1 MMRLTIL
8 LILAGLCSNLA
19 LGSEDEFEH
28 APIEY
33 SKAVPDN
40 VVSRLQQQLEQGER
54 ALEYAPDHGYL
65 PALLNALQIPFD
77 SQMLVFSKTSLQR
90 SRISAQTPRALY
102 FNDDVY
108 VGYCHAGDV
117 LEVSVAD
124 ATLGAVFYSLEQDA
138 DQPARLERQTHKCL
152 LCHSTSQ
159 TGNYPSHLVRSV
171 FADASG
177 LPLLAEGSVRVD
189 HTTPLEQRW
198 GGWYV
203 TGSHGSQSHLGNLI
217 VRQTPVTRPVQNANG
232 LNVVD
237 LAERF
242 PVEHYLTPH
251 SDIVALMVLE
261 HQTLMHN
268 LITKAS
274 FDTRRALHYE
284 SEFNRTLGE
293 PANNRLDST
302 TRRIANAGEKL
313 LQGLLFTDEAP
324 LTAPLVGT
332 SGFAASFAVAG
343 PHDDQQRS
351 LRDLDLQSRLFKY
364 PCSYLIY
371 SPAFEALPNEMK
383 SYLASRLRVLL
394 GDPTAEVAFERT
406 DDEEDF
412 AHLSKADRRAILEIL
427 QATQPEVLSP

>member
-1 MMRLTIL
+1 
-8 LILAGLCSNLA
+8 
-19 LGSEDEFEH
+19 
-28 APIEY
+28 
-33 SKAVPDN
+33 
-40 VVSRLQQQLEQGER
+40 
-54 ALEYAPDHGYL
+54 
-65 PALLNALQIPFD
+65 
-77 SQMLVFSKTSLQR
+77 
-90 SRISAQTPRALY
+90 
-102 FNDDVY
+102 
-108 VGYCHAGDV
+108 
-117 LEVSVAD
+117 VAD
-124 ATLGAVFYSLEQDA
+124 ASLGAVFYSLDQDA
-138 DQPARLERQTHKCL
+138 DQPARLERQTHQCL
-152 LCHSTSQ
+152 LCHSSSQ

-203 TGSHGSQSHLGNLI
+203 TGTHGPQSHLGNLI
-217 VRQTPVTRPVQNANG
+217 VRRSPVARPVENADG
-232 LNVVD
+232 LNLVD
-237 LAERF
+237 LAGRF
-242 PVEHYLTPH
+242 PVERYLTPH

-293 PANNRLDST
+293 PASNRLEST

-332 SGFAASFAVAG
+332 SGFAESFAAAG
-343 PHDDQQRS
+343 PHDERRRS
-351 LRDLDLQSRLFKY
+351 LRDFDMKSRLFKY

-371 SPAFEALPNEMK
+371 SPAFAALPAEMK
-383 SYLASRLRVLL
+383 SYLAERLRVLL
-394 GDPTAEVAFERT
+394 GTTTADAKFARS
-406 DDEEDF
+406 DDEEHF
-412 AHLSKADRRAILEIL
+412 GHLSKADRSAILEIL
-427 QATQPEVLSP
+427 LVTQPDVLIP